1 MPRWML
7 AALTSAF
14 VLVSTAHAYESDV
27 HYGLTKW
34 LALQAGFDA
43 TQAEWVAVA
52 NQRVDGG
59 LIDTMALGL
68 EFACTGRHVDAAQ
81 RAQERHY
88 PATGPVP
95 SPASERV
102 VEAGGPA
109 ARLPLNRV
117 MQQVRGK
124 EGLMLLQLGQALHPL
139 QDSWAHQGEPTAP
152 APAALT
158 CDPLLV
164 SGHPAGRGGPDSHAA
179 DLTHRYPAEAM
190 AMAEATYRALT
201 AYPPV
206 QGKLRHA
213 ASWERVAEALHSFMR
228 AETKTAKRAWFVEK
242 GLIETGFLGGTTLP
256 NGPDPGPLHRV
267 ADKLPAL
274 PAGGSRQHE
283 IDASL
288 RAFYDELLRRWLGP
302 ERVEAV
308 VADLGPDPDDV
319 PSTGPTSPASQEL
332 VARLKLW
339 KWTDHG
345 AAAAL
350 VHAKG
355 PLGAARLRAVERLT
369 RDGKG
374 YLTAGELDQ
383 VLFPLQT
390 SGPRATPLLPYV
402 VAPIHGDADRHVA
415 ILRLRHAPHDAV
427 GWVAERRGGRWRLVD
442 VVSVID

>member
-7 AALTSAF
+7 AALAF
-14 VLVSTAHAYESDV
+14 AFFLAGSAHAYESDV

-68 EFACTGRHVDAAQ
+68 EFACAGRDRDAAQ
-81 RAQERHY
+81 QAQQRHY
-88 PATGPVP
+88 PATKPVP
-95 SPASERV
+95 SPASQRV

-109 ARLPLNRV
+109 ARLPLHRV

-124 EGLMLLQLGQALHPL
+124 EGLMFLQLGQALHPL
-139 QDSWAHQGEPTAP
+139 QDSWAHQGEPSVPT
-152 APAALT
+152 PAALP
-158 CDPLLV
+158 CDPLLAA
-164 SGHPAGRGGPDSHAA
+164 GHPAERGGPDSHAA
-179 DLTHRYPAEAM
+179 DLTHHYPAEAL
-190 AMAEATYRALT
+190 AMAEATYRSLT

-206 QGKLRHA
+206 QGKLRRA
-213 ASWERVAEALHSFMR
+213 APWERLSEVLPSLLR
-228 AETKTAKRAWFVEK
+228 AQTKTAKRAWFVEQ
-242 GLIETGFLGGTTLP
+242 GLADTAFLAGTTLP
-256 NGPDPGPLHRV
+256 DGPDPGPLHRV

-274 PAGGSRQHE
+274 PPGGSMQHE
-283 IDASL
+283 IDVSL

-302 ERVEAV
+302 ERLEAV
-308 VADLGPDPDDV
+308 VADLGPEADDV
-319 PSTGPTSPASQEL
+319 PSPGRLSPAAQEL

-374 YLTAGELDQ
+374 YLAAGELDQ
-383 VLFPLQT
+383 ALFPLQA
-390 SGPRATPLLPYV
+390 SGPRATPLLPYIV
-402 VAPIHGDADRHVA
+402 MATHGDADRHVA

-427 GWVAERRGGRWRLVD
+427 GWVAERQGGRWRLID
-442 VVSVID
+442 VISVID